1 METKLKLG
9 EVSEDEY
16 NNFKIFRRKTLE
28 SMALKPWERFDKENF
43 KSITH
48 LLSLY
53 LVLFWKM
60 ISSHSHLFC
69 YFFML
74 LATIQNGG
82 LIYMPYPAL
91 LFGRA
96 LLEEDRPSKIFWYIV
111 INYTNFILLI
121 QFTAQL
127 SLWHSQF

>member
-1 METKLKLG
+1 MKLEEMEQKLHLG
-9 EVSEDEY
+9 EISQEEY
-16 NNFKIFRRKTLE
+16 DAFKIFRRKTLE
-28 SMALKPWERFDKENF
+28 SMVLKPWERFDKEKF
-43 KSITH
+43 KSFSH
-48 LLSLY
+48 LIGLY
-53 LVLFWKM
+53 FVLFWKM

-82 LIYMPYPAL
+82 LIYMAYPAL

-96 LLEEDRPSKIFWYIV
+96 LLEEDRPGKTFWFIV

-121 QFTAQL
+121 QFTA
-127 SLWHSQF
+127 